1 MTPPPEILLTDPN
14 LSPDLIWL
22 VERVHQTKQPWVVV
36 ASTALSAW
44 QERNPIGWEKVSKWL
59 AANGVAIVPI

>member
-14 LSPDLIWL
+14 LSPDLILL
-22 VERVHQTKQPWVVV
+22 VERVRQTNQPWVVV

-44 QERNPIGWEKVSKWL
+44 QERNPVGWEKVSKWL
-59 AANGVAIVPI
+59 ASNGVAIVPI